1 MLEGDLKAVAASGGH
16 GATEILAVTHAW
28 MTADAFEGIVNDWIK
43 TARHPKTGL
52 PYDKMIYQPMVE
64 LMDYLRDNRGV
75 LFDPRCVDALLRH
88 EAQLPE
94 IIHRFGKPSRPG
106 PHLQ

>member
-1 MLEGDLKAVAASGGH
+1 
-16 GATEILAVTHAW
+16 
-28 MTADAFEGIVNDWIK
+28 
-43 TARHPKTGL
+43 
-52 PYDKMIYQPMVE
+52 
-64 LMDYLRDNRGV
+64 MDYLRDNRGV